1 MRLLTAALV
10 VLAPLAPLAP
20 IAQAGELSLAETAAR
35 EVDNDR
41 FTAQLEARATAADPT
56 AAQAELNA
64 LMADALAAI
73 PADAALEAATGAY
86 DVRPLSDDDDD
97 RVERWLAR
105 QTLTLDGGDRGAVV
119 EAVATL
125 QGLGLATQGLGARLS
140 EARADAVRDE
150 LIRAAI
156 AAMRARAEVAAHAL
170 DQEVAGW
177 LAVRIDGAR
186 PVPRALR
193 AEAMMADAAPPALTV
208 GTTTVQVT
216 VEGTAE
222 LATP

>member
-1 MRLLTAALV
+1 LRLLTTAL
-10 VLAPLAPLAP
+10 LLLTAPLAY
-20 IAQAGELSLAETAAR
+20 AGELSLAETAAR

-64 LMADALAAI
+64 LMAEALAAI
-73 PADAALEAATGAY
+73 PADAALEAETGAY
-86 DVRPLSDDDDD
+86 DVRPLSDDD

-105 QTLTLDGGDRGAVV
+105 QTLTLDGGDRTAVV
-119 EAVATL
+119 DAVATL

-156 AAMRARAEVAAHAL
+156 AAMRARAEVAAQAL

-186 PVPRALR
+186 TAPRALR

-208 GTTTVQVT
+208 GTTTVRVT

>member
-1 MRLLTAALV
+1 LRLLTTAL
-10 VLAPLAPLAP
+10 LLLTAPLAY
-20 IAQAGELSLAETAAR
+20 AGELSLAETAAR

-64 LMADALAAI
+64 LMAEALAAI
-73 PADAALEAATGAY
+73 PADAALEAETGAY
-86 DVRPLSDDDDD
+86 DVRPLRDDDD

-105 QTLTLDGGDRGAVV
+105 QTLTLDGGDRTAVV
-119 EAVATL
+119 DAVATL

-156 AAMRARAEVAAHAL
+156 AAMRARAEVAAQAL

-186 PVPRALR
+186 TAPRALR

-208 GTTTVQVT
+208 GTTTVRVT